1 MPIPMSDLLQP
12 PRLAWQLHPFEYARD
27 RLISAHYPGALPVH
41 ELDAAV
47 LYAYGTSPRAEI
59 ITWLQP
65 LDEKAKKRFRSEAI
79 ETNRFDRWL
88 ERCWPVDFWR
98 LATAWTYYSNSL
110 SHGDHPIWT
119 ASLNKIFPPDP
130 LLDQLLAH
138 SGGRILWRFQ
148 LEILIDAAIENSDR
162 ARGLAKVWILQRQRA
177 SEFTGLILPNGMMLK
192 QALAERAYRRLD
204 NSILVLA
211 RPHTAVI
218 ARVHAIFNDA
228 LGHARSQV

>member
-1 MPIPMSDLLQP
+1 MSELLQP

-27 RLISAHYPGALPVH
+27 RMLSAHYPGALPVH
-41 ELDAAV
+41 ETDVAI
-47 LYAYGTSPRAEI
+47 LYAYGASSGAEI

-98 LATAWTYYSNSL
+98 LATAWTFYSNSL
-110 SHGDHPIWT
+110 AHGDHPIWT
-119 ASLNKIFPPDP
+119 ASLNKIFPTNP

-162 ARGLAKVWILQRQRA
+162 AQTLAKAWISQRLPTG
-177 SEFTGLILPNGMMLK
+177 EFTGLILPNGMLIE

-211 RPHTAVI
+211 RPHTAAI
-218 ARVHAIFNDA
+218 ARIHAIFNEA
-228 LGHARSQV
+228 LGIANRSVLT